1 MLISI
6 ITPTFNSENS
16 IDKCAQSII
25 NQSYKNFEHIIID
38 NLSTDKTLDNLKN
51 IYLANKLSSN
61 LRIIS
66 EKDYGI
72 SDAFNKGINTA
83 SGDIIGILNSDDYYF
98 SNDIFEKII
107 YSFDNQKILFVH
119 GNILFQDNLYGT
131 NIRKPLL
138 CDVRKAMPY
147 NHPTMF
153 LRKELY
159 TKIGLFDTHYKFA
172 MDFDLVCRIKKEMKN
187 LEVISTYL
195 GSSPMVVMNAG
206 GTSWTNEIKSIH
218 ETKYILISNGFW
230 DMNARINY
238 LFRLFRTRVKKI
250 LNLTRMHFIVKEWRK
265 RKWIT

>member
-107 YSFDNQKILFVH
+107 YSFNNQKILFVH

-153 LRKELY
+153 LRRNLY
-159 TKIGLFDTHYKFA
+159 TRIGLFETKYKYA
-172 MDFDLVCRIKKEMKN
+172 MDFDLVVRLQNIIGHPDLVSM
-187 LEVISTYL
+187 YL
-195 GSSPMVVMNAG
+195 TEEPLVVMNAG
-206 GTSWTNEIKSIH
+206 GASWKNELISIK
-218 ETKYILISNGFW
+218 ETKQILINHKLW
-230 DMNARINY
+230 DENAYTNYYLRLARIRIKELFNFIGLNY
-238 LFRLFRTRVKKI
+238 LVKI
-250 LNLTRMHFIVKEWRK
+250 WRK
-265 RKWIT
+265 LKWG